1 MADYKKMYAI
11 LCSAMSDAIDS
22 LENIPLARNAVEA
35 MKEAMNRAEDVY
47 LDGEVVLTRFKI
59 PDEEDS

>member
-22 LENIPLARNAVEA
+22 LEDIPLARNTVKA
-35 MKEAMNRAEDVY
+35 MKEAMNTAEDIY
-47 LDGEVVLTRFKI
+47 LDGEVMLTRFKI
-59 PDEEDS
+59 PGEEDS

>member
-1 MADYKKMYAI
+1 MSDYKKMYAI

-35 MKEAMNRAEDVY
+35 MKEAMNTAEDIY

>member
-11 LCSAMSDAIDS
+11 LCSAMSEAIDS
-22 LENIPLARNAVEA
+22 LEDIPRARDAVKT
-35 MKEAMNRAEDVY
+35 MKEAMNTAEDIY
-47 LDGEVVLTRFKI
+47 LDSEVVLTRFKI

>member
-35 MKEAMNRAEDVY
+35 MKEAMNRAEDIY

>member
-35 MKEAMNRAEDVY
+35 MKEAMNTAEDIY
-47 LDGEVVLTRFKI
+47 LDSEVVLTRFKI